1 MKKRN
6 ELSVF
11 DYFEEEMTED
21 EAIETP
27 TKQLIK
33 AYKTFIKELANE
45 FQVLYKKNADL
56 VEKNR
61 GRKTWR
67 LDETWFN
74 RFHYWY

>member
-45 FQVLYKKNADL
+45 FQVLYKKMQI
-56 VEKNR
+56 
-61 GRKTWR
+61 
-67 LDETWFN
+67 
-74 RFHYWY
+74 